1 MSHFKPGMFSMAL
14 IYATKKLLERAG
26 KWDTTVLA
34 DGVAREGGLLASWYD
49 TYAIVETQH
58 VVVLVNN

>member
-1 MSHFKPGMFSMAL
+1 MAL